1 MSHISRRSLFRGAA
15 LSAVLLSLCLSL
27 SGCASA
33 LSQALREPDVRLV
46 GAQLQQVDLSGAD
59 LLFEFEVDNPNGLAL
74 VLDQVG
80 YQLAINGR
88 HLLDG
93 QRDERTEI
101 AARTQSR
108 IALPVT
114 IRLDDAYQVLRSFS
128 GRERTRPDYR
138 LDANFR
144 FAAPIVGGITVPVHK
159 TGTVPLDRLMSY
171 IPSR

>member
-1 MSHISRRSLFRGAA
+1 SGRDAWDRSTRSRLRALRRMTMSDISRRFHFRGAA
-15 LSAVLLSLCLSL
+15 LSVVLLSLCLAL
-27 SGCASA
+27 SGCTSA
-33 LSQALREPDVRLV
+33 LERALREPDVRLV
-46 GAQLQQVDLSGAD
+46 GAELQQVDLSGAD
-59 LLFEFEVDNPNGLAL
+59 LLFEFEVDNPNGLGL

-93 QRDERTEI
+93 RRDERTEI

-108 IALPVT
+108 VALPGT

-138 LDANFR
+138 LDADFR
-144 FAAPIVGGITVPVHK
+144 FAAPIVGGIT
-159 TGTVPLDRLMSY
+159 
-171 IPSR
+171 

>member
-1 MSHISRRSLFRGAA
+1 MSHISRRFHFRGAA
-15 LSAVLLSLCLSL
+15 FSVILLSLSLAL
-27 SGCASA
+27 SGCTGA
-33 LSQALREPDVRLV
+33 LERALREPDVRLV
-46 GAQLQQVDLSGAD
+46 GAQLQEVDLSGAD
-59 LLFEFEVDNPNGLAL
+59 LLFEFEVDNPNGLGL

-101 AARTQSR
+101 AARTRSR
-108 IALPVT
+108 VALPVT

-138 LDANFR
+138 LDADFR